1 MLNKISPKADPGG
14 TPFVSTEERLKDI
27 LIFVLCHRTC
37 NYESILSH
45 LLRIAGV

>member
-1 MLNKISPKADPGG
+1 MLNKISPKADPG
-14 TPFVSTEERLKDI
+14 EERLKDI